1 MMKKVIAWLL
11 IIATTAAITVG
22 GTLAYLTDR
31 DSEANVFTVGDVKID
46 LNEDF
51 QQGAELIPG
60 VDIKKE
66 ATITNTGKNDAY
78 VWLTVLL
85 PVEMGPYTAP
95 SDMTASNNVVH
106 WNYPAEAAENMS
118 IKFNP
123 TPVEVDTDGDGVVE
137 KYYQTDL
144 LWKNIV
150 KPGETTGTMMNKVY
164 MDTHVDIDPDGNMHW
179 VVGGETTDLNWNVN
193 EKGNPVIYVSAYA
206 IQTEGF
212 DTVEAAYEAYQTQWG
227 SNGGE
232 YSAPPKLATTIEDI
246 QAVCKTGGKVILAN
260 DIIVDANTKPMTS
273 DILCLINGKNVTLDL
288 NGYNLIIEEDAK
300 QLGSTFFIGNPGGHL
315 NIVGDGGITVEN
327 GKAPIVW
334 VLQTGTA
341 NIYGGTFTSNSAA
354 NEAICYSQS
363 NGGVI
368 HVYGGKFVYDL
379 HNTQNGGFN
388 VRDSGVW
395 EMRIMLHEGVLLS
408 RPEYSQ
414 HLQGTN
420 NGEEV
425 RIKLEDGCVVEAVEI
440 DGETWYQVVKK

>member
-1 MMKKVIAWLL
+1 LSS
-11 IIATTAAITVG
+11 VG
-22 GTLAYLTDR
+22 L
-31 DSEANVFTVGDVKID
+31 SEK
-46 LNEDF
+46 
-51 QQGAELIPG
+51 
-60 VDIKKE
+60 VDITPEGDWYLVDKGV
-66 ATITNTGKNDAY
+66 TTPIDWNTTED
-78 VWLTVLL
+78 
-85 PVEMGPYTAP
+85 
-95 SDMTASNNVVH
+95 
-106 WNYPAEAAENMS
+106 
-118 IKFNP
+118 
-123 TPVEVDTDGDGVVE
+123 
-137 KYYQTDL
+137 
-144 LWKNIV
+144 
-150 KPGETTGTMMNKVY
+150 
-164 MDTHVDIDPDGNMHW
+164 
-179 VVGGETTDLNWNVN
+179 
-193 EKGNPVIYVSAYA
+193 GNPVIYVSAYA

-212 DTVEAAYEAYQTQWG
+212 TSVEAAYEAYQTQWG

-260 DIIVDANTKPMTS
+260 DIIVDANTKPMKG

-288 NGYNLIIEEDAK
+288 NGYNLTIEEDAK
-300 QLGSTFFIGNPGGHL
+300 QLGSAFFIGNPGGHL

-414 HLQGTN
+414 HMQGTN

-425 RIKLEDGCVVEAVEI
+425 RIQLEDGCVVEAVEI